1 MIGLEIAVRSDQAHR
16 VELLQTLQGLS
27 GEQIGHDGCLECRV
41 YEDVGHPT
49 GFLWHQWWR
58 SQQQLEENLRSVAF
72 RTLLGA
78 VKVLGTLESARIV
91 ELQDS
96 TSVMGAFLTDRVEI
110 AEVPPRV

>member
-27 GEQIGHDGCLECRV
+27 GEQLGQRGCMECRV
-41 YEDVGHPT
+41 YEDLGRPT
-49 GFLWHQWWR
+49 SFLWHQWWR
-58 SQQQLEENLRSVAF
+58 SQQHLEENLRSVAF

-96 TSVMGAFLTDRVEI
+96 TSVLGAFLTDRVEVS
-110 AEVPPRV
+110 EPPLEI